1 MATASD
7 ATILIVD
14 DSSDN
19 LSVLHGVLSPEFR
32 VQAAM
37 NGATA
42 LRIAQNQPKPNL
54 ILLDVMM
61 PGMDGYS
68 VLAQLQADSRT
79 QDIPVIFLTALDS
92 PENEERGLQL
102 GAADY
107 ITKPITPLLVLARVR
122 TQLLAKEARDSQA
135 QRSAQLEA
143 LVKTRTAALKIAHD
157 QLLVANEKLKTNFI
171 TSIKVFS
178 NLIELRVGAQAG
190 HSRRVADLARR
201 IAVQMNLDAKT
212 AQEVFVA
219 GLLHGIGKVG
229 LADVLVNMPVA
240 SMNSEQLSTFRRHVV
255 RAEQLLLPLQDLR
268 AVTTIICAQLERFD
282 GDGYPAGLLGR
293 DIPIGARILAVASD
307 YIDLQSTEPSS
318 TATAVRAVQES
329 ITRGS
334 GKRYDPEV
342 VNAFLATF
350 GRLPQLQG
358 EPVPPRQKS
367 VAAHELTVGMVL
379 AHDLIT
385 PSGMLMLSA
394 GYELDEHLIQ
404 KILEFQGSAGLSISA
419 DILLAQEP

>member
-1 MATASD
+1 MANATD

-32 VQAAM
+32 VLAAM

-42 LRIAQNQPKPNL
+42 LRIAQAQPKPDL

-61 PGMDGYS
+61 PGMDGYA
-68 VLAQLQADSRT
+68 VLAQLRCDPRT
-79 QDIPVIFLTALDS
+79 QDIAVIFLTALDS
-92 PENEERGLQL
+92 PENEEHGLQL
-102 GAADY
+102 GAVDY

-122 TQLLAKEARDSQA
+122 TQLLAKEARDNQA
-135 QRSAQLEA
+135 QRSVQLEA
-143 LVKTRTAALKIAHD
+143 LVKTRTAALKLAHD
-157 QLLVANEKLKTNFI
+157 QLLAANEKLKTNFI

-178 NLIELRVGAQAG
+178 NLIELRVGSQPG

-201 IAVQMNLDAKT
+201 IALQMNLDAKT
-212 AQEVFVA
+212 TQEVFVA
-219 GLLHGIGKVG
+219 GLLHAIGKVG
-229 LADVLVNMPVA
+229 LDDVLVNMPVA
-240 SMNSEQLSTFRRHVV
+240 SMSSEQLSTFRRHVV

-268 AVTTIICAQLERFD
+268 TITAIICAQLERFD
-282 GDGYPAGLLGR
+282 GDGYPAGLVGR
-293 DIPIGARILAVASD
+293 DIPMGARILALACD
-307 YIDLQSTEPSS
+307 YIDLQS
-318 TATAVRAVQES
+318 ATASPTAAYVRGAQES

-334 GKRYDPEV
+334 GKRYDPDV
-342 VNAFLATF
+342 VRAFLATF
-350 GRLPQLQG
+350 GMMPESKNAQA
-358 EPVPPRQKS
+358 PCAKS
-367 VAAHELTVGMVL
+367 VAVRELEVGMVL

-394 GYELDEHLIQ
+394 GHELDEHLIK

-419 DILLAQEP
+419 DILPTQEP